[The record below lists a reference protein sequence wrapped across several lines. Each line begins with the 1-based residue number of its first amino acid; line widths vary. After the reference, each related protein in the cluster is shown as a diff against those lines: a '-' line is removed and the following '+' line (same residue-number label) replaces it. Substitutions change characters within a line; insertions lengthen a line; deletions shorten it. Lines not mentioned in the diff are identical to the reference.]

1 MRLFASLVPIAAAA
15 LLTVSCGGGGDSVA
29 ANVSVYKSLGSSQCT
44 GGGLTLSALQYQLAA
59 AGIQAIAASCGLD
72 GNIYPAVCGASDGHI
87 GIFTVPPQDVQLA
100 VTLGFAALSTL
111 PAAVPQACS

>member
-1 MRLFASLVPIAAAA
+1 MRAIPLLLSTVFALATTA
-15 LLTVSCGGGGDSVA
+15 CGGGRDTA
-29 ANVSVYKSLGSSQCT
+29 ATVSIYKSLGSLQCT
-44 GGGLTLSALQYQLAA
+44 GGGLTVSALQFQLAA

-72 GNIYPAVCGASDGHI
+72 GNVYPAICGASDGHI
-87 GIFTVPPQDVQLA
+87 GIFNVPPQDVQLA